1 MSWLIH
7 FLKIRLIRY
16 FAKNICPSR
25 FSLSSEEAKNNDFYE
40 VRIYVPDGE
49 NSEIALIPKRNRGAL
64 TVLFE
69 FIPEKPTSPRK
80 GYIKGIAKKRE
91 DADFSGFYLSDEFIR
106 FARIDVYYYYGYW
119 NVREDNCSLFMLVKL
134 FLLRSIRL
142 IYIEIFIHKILRY
155 FRNRRISKRLRFP
168 LRSKFEIYE
177 ALMASDSYLR
187 RGTFKKSEL
196 SSLVFGKHSSGEFKI
211 FQKVSQS
218 LDWVLEACIED
229 EEIERI
235 SDSSSDD
242 QLYRVKGKG
251 IHYFTLTKENIK
263 REEENKIIQKQQI
276 KIQNR
281 MLLLTFLLVIGTFL
295 AGIDKVDHLINLYE
309 KLVGYGSELFELVY
323 EIAT

>member
-16 FAKNICPSR
+16 FAKNICPPR

-40 VRIYVPDGE
+40 VHIYLPDGK

-69 FIPEKPTSPRK
+69 FIPEKPISFRK
-80 GYIKGIAKKRE
+80 GYIEGRVKKRE
-91 DADFSGFYLSDEFIR
+91 DAEFLEFYLSDEFIR
-106 FARIDVYYYYGYW
+106 YARIDVYYYYGHW
-119 NVREDNCSLFMLVKL
+119 SVRENNCSLFMLIKL
-134 FLLRSIRL
+134 FLLRSIRF
-142 IYIEIFIHKILRY
+142 IYIDIAIHKVVRY
-155 FRNRRISKRLRFP
+155 LRNRRLSKCLRSP

-177 ALMASDSYLR
+177 ALMASDSFLR

-196 SSLVFGKHSSGEFKI
+196 SSLIFGKHSSGEFTL

-229 EEIERI
+229 EEIEKI
-235 SDSSSDD
+235 PHSSSADP
-242 QLYRVKGKG
+242 LYKVKGKG

-263 REEENKIIQKQQI
+263 REEEINIIQKQQV

-281 MLLLTFLLVIGTFL
+281 MLLLTFLLVIATFL
-295 AGIDKVDHLINLYE
+295 AGIDKIDHLKNLYE
-309 KLVGYGSELFELVY
+309 SIIGYGGELFEFVY
-323 EIAT
+323 KIAT